1 MAFTSRSVNLSWAPP
16 FNAEEVGVT
25 KYLIEVRAGEDTPWS
40 DSSIVTTP
48 DNVTLYQV
56 RKKFFAKWLEGG
68 KTYFCSRLT
77 PY

>member
-56 RKKFFAKWLEGG
+56 CKQKKIRETDRTTKKTLFFQ
-68 KTYFCSRLT
+68 
-77 PY
+77 

>member
-56 RKKFFAKWLEGG
+56 RKKFFLRNGLKEVKPTFAVD
-68 KTYFCSRLT
+68 
-77 PY
+77 